1 MSNHTTVTIGT
12 RESKLARWQSDRVAG
27 LIERA
32 HPGVRCRVVTMLTAG
47 DRELSKPIPEIGGKG
62 VFTAELEEALRS
74 GAIDAAVHSL
84 KDLPTNMPHDM
95 AMAAVC
101 QRADARDVLIS
112 QHHESLEALP
122 PGSRVGT
129 SSPRRIAQL
138 ALHRPDLTCVSLRGN
153 VDTRVRKAME
163 GGGEIDAVVI
173 AGAGVLRLGL
183 DDAIR
188 QWIPLDVMLPAPGQ
202 GALAIQARRDD
213 SDVLRIVGAIDEP
226 VSRAA
231 TTAERTMLEMLGGGC
246 AVPVAAYAEM
256 DSSPD
261 GAALVLRGLV
271 AATDGSRSARAEGRG
286 PASDAVSVGRGV
298 ARKLLDHGAGDLL

>member
-1 MSNHTTVTIGT
+1 MPAQTFTIGT
-12 RESKLARWQSDRVAG
+12 RESKLARWQAERVAG

-32 HPGVRCRVVTMLTAG
+32 HPGVRCRVITMSTAG
-47 DRELSKPIPEIGGKG
+47 DRELTRPIPEIGGKG

-84 KDLPTNMPHDM
+84 KDLPTNVPHDM
-95 AMAAVC
+95 VLAAVC

-112 QHHESLEALP
+112 QRHDSLEALP

-138 ALHRPDLTCVSLRGN
+138 ALHRSDLTCVSLRGN

-163 GGGEIDAVVI
+163 GEMDAVVI

-213 SDVLRIVGAIDEP
+213 SDVLRVVGAIDEP

-246 AVPVAAYAEM
+246 AVPVAAYAEV

-271 AATDGSRSARAEGRG
+271 AATDGSRSVRAQGRG
-286 PASDAVSVGRGV
+286 QTSDAESLGREV
-298 ARKLLDHGAGDLL
+298 ARKLLDDGAGGLL